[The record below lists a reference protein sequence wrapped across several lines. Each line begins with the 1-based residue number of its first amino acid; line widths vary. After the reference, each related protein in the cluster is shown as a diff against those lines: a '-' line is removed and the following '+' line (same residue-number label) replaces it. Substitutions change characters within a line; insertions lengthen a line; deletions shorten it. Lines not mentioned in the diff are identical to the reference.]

1 MDETINTLIVGG
13 GQAGLSLSYYLG
25 KRGIEHLVLEKA
37 GQAAEAWRNHR
48 WDSFTLV
55 TPNQAFRIPGAEYQ
69 GDEPDGFMP
78 LNEIVSRFEQYV
90 DRYSLPVRYHTRV
103 TSVEADEAGPGFT
116 VRAEGVKIK
125 ARNVVIAT
133 GLFQRDKIPAYAVE
147 VPAAI
152 RQLHS
157 GEYRNPQVIPSGAV
171 LVVGSAQSG
180 CQIAEELH
188 RSGHKTYLCVG
199 TAGRVP
205 RRYRG
210 KDIFEWLHLSGFL
223 DQTPDRL
230 PSPQAR
236 FAGNPQLSGKDGGHA
251 LNLHQFY
258 RDGIVL
264 LGHLQGVQDGR
275 LILAPDLK
283 ESLGKVDRFEGEA
296 IKLIETYIE
305 KNGLEPP
312 EEHLPVLN
320 DGYQAP
326 EILSL
331 DLKAA
336 GISTIIWATG
346 YTFDF
351 RMVKLPILD
360 EFGFPITQ
368 RGITQFPGLS
378 FLGMPWLY
386 RRRSGILW
394 GVGDDAAYLAD
405 QISGES
411 ADHRH

>member
-1 MDETINTLIVGG
+1 MDEAIHTVIVGG

-37 GQAAEAWRNHR
+37 DQPAEAWRNHR

-55 TPNQAFRIPGAEYQ
+55 TPNRAFRIPGAEYH

-78 LNEIVSRFEQYV
+78 LKEIVNRFEQYI
-90 DRYSLPVRYHTRV
+90 DRYSLPVRYHTQV
-103 TSVEADEAGPGFT
+103 TSVEASEAGPGYT
-116 VRAEGVKIK
+116 VRTNGANIK

-152 RQLHS
+152 RQIHS
-157 GEYRNPQVIPSGAV
+157 GEYRNPQAIPSGAV

-188 RSGHKTYLCVG
+188 RSGQKIYLCVG
-199 TAGRVP
+199 TAGRMP

-210 KDIFEWLHLSGFL
+210 KDIVEWLHLDGFL

-230 PSPQAR
+230 SSPQMR
-236 FAGNPQLSGKDGGHA
+236 FAGNFQLSGKDGGHT
-251 LNLHQFY
+251 LNLHQFC

-264 LGHLQGVQDGR
+264 LGHLRGIQDGR

-283 ESLGKVDRFEGEA
+283 ESLGKVDRFEEEE

-305 KNGLEPP
+305 REGLEAP
-312 EEHLPVLN
+312 EENLPTMN

-326 EILSL
+326 EHLSV
-331 DLKAA
+331 DITAT

-351 RMVKLPILD
+351 RMVKLPVLD

-368 RGITQFPGLS
+368 RGVTRFPGLY

-405 QISGES
+405 QISGVNEQKN
-411 ADHRH
+411 

>member
-1 MDETINTLIVGG
+1 MGEIIHTVIVGS

-25 KRGIEHLVLEKA
+25 KRGIEHQVFEKA
-37 GQAAEAWRNHR
+37 GQAADAWRNHR

-55 TPNQAFRIPGAEYQ
+55 TPNFAFRIPGAEYQ

-78 LNEIVSRFEQYV
+78 LNEIVSRFEQYIE
-90 DRYSLPVRYHTRV
+90 RYTLPVRYNTQV
-103 TSVEADEAGPGFT
+103 TSVEADEAGRMYT
-116 VRAEGVKIK
+116 VRANGVKIK

-133 GLFQRDKIPAYAVE
+133 GLFQGDKIPSYAAE
-147 VPAAI
+147 IPTGI
-152 RQLHS
+152 RQIHS
-157 GEYRNPQVIPSGAV
+157 GEYRNPQAIPSGAV

-180 CQIAEELH
+180 CQIAQELY
-188 RSGHKTYLCVG
+188 RNGHKTYLCVG
-199 TAGRVP
+199 TSGRAP

-210 KDIFEWLHLSGFL
+210 KDIFEWLDLIGFL

-236 FAGNPQLSGKDGGHA
+236 FAGNPHLSGKDGGQT

-258 RDGIVL
+258 RDGIIL
-264 LGHLQGVQDGR
+264 LGHLQGIQDGR

-296 IKLIETYIE
+296 TKMIETYIE
-305 KNGLEPP
+305 RNRLMPP
-312 EEHLPVLN
+312 EEKLPVLN

-336 GISTIIWATG
+336 GINTIIWATG

-351 RMVKLPILD
+351 HMVKLPVLD
-360 EFGFPITQ
+360 KFGFPITQ
-368 RGITQFPGLS
+368 RGMTQFTGLY

-386 RRRSGILW
+386 KRRSGILW
-394 GVGDDAAYLAD
+394 GVGEDAAYLAD
-405 QISGES
+405 QISG
-411 ADHRH
+411 